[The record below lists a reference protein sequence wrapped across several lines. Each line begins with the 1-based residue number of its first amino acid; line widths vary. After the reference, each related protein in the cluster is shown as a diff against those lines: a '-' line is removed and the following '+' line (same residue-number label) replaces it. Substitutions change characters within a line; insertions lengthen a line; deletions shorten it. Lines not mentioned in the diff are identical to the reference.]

1 MTSFGDAAWA
11 SMTPAMWMA
20 RSEAGHL
27 HRTVFSRE
35 MVITSGRRPATPGG
49 SSRHQTGEAM
59 DIRVRE
65 PDGSWG
71 LSNSQQRE
79 FARLLRERLGP
90 DFDVIVEGS
99 AATDAR
105 YANRTPHI
113 HVEYDPKGRHLAEQ
127 VDD

>member
-11 SMTPAMWMA
+11 SMAPPMWSA
-20 RSEAGHL
+20 RFEAAHV
-27 HRTVFSRE
+27 HRTIFDRE

-49 SSRHQTGEAM
+49 SSKHQTGEAM

-71 LSNSQQRE
+71 MSNSQQRE
-79 FARLLRERLGP
+79 YARILRVRLGP

-99 AATDAR
+99 AAEDGR
-105 YANRTPHI
+105 YADRPPHI
-113 HVEYDPKGRHLAEQ
+113 HVEYDPKGRHLTEQ